1 MRGTLLTWAVQG
13 LGLWFVARQLVDFA
27 LAVSATS
34 QVAIWSIVTLMT
46 MLVTTV
52 TLLATPEEQR
62 SWTTL
67 AARGLV
73 LPLGL
78 TMLTGVAVHRVT
90 QDLAE
95 SLLSAIP
102 WLLGAAGAVAVA
114 AWVPW
119 TLSLRRRRGGPG
131 DLG

>member
-1 MRGTLLTWAVQG
+1 MRGTLVTWAAQG
-13 LGLWFVARQLVDFA
+13 LSLWFVARQVVDFA

-34 QVAIWSIVTLMT
+34 LVAIWLIVTLMT

-62 SWTTL
+62 SWATL

-78 TMLTGVAVHRVT
+78 TLLTVAAVHRVT
-90 QDLAE
+90 HDLAA
-95 SLLSAIP
+95 SLLSATP
-102 WLLGAAGAVAVA
+102 WLLGAVCAVVVA

-119 TLSLRRRRGGPG
+119 TLGLRRRHDEGR
-131 DLG
+131 